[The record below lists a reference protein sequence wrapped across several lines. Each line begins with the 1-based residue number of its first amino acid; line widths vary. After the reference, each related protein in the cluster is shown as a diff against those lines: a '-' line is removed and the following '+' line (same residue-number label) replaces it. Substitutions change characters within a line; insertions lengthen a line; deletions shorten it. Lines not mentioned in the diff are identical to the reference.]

1 MMDTVAFVREDLLAD
16 VARVA
21 VVVELGRWFS
31 RLRTVKTDKR
41 KTRTIPWRLS
51 PLIVSTS

>member
-1 MMDTVAFVREDLLAD
+1 MDNLAFVRKDLLAD

-21 VVVELGRWFS
+21 VVVEPGRWFS

-51 PLIVSTS
+51 LLIVSTS